1 MKLEPVIKVEKGN
14 TLTSKKIDDDVMSA
28 NCDIIAFFLIYG
40 QFAATQKPDSG
51 CMFYKTYFLLTVI
64 FYLIEPEKSL

>member
-28 NCDIIAFFLIYG
+28 NCDINAFFLIYG

-51 CMFYKTYFLLTVI
+51 CRVYKTYFLLTVI